1 MSLVINRDDLPYIG
15 SSHEL
20 QGYLHGEVPSSLIFF
35 DGAPGSGPELHR
47 HPYAEIFLVL
57 EGDAIFT
64 VGEATA
70 EATAGQ
76 ILIAPAGVPH
86 KFVNSGSGPL
96 RQIDIHLN
104 DRFETEWLEE

>member
-1 MSLVINRDDLPYIG
+1 MDQLRG
-15 SSHEL
+15 SDTSNEIE
-20 QGYLHGEVPSSLIFF
+20 GYQLGEVDISLIFF
-35 DGAPGSGPELHR
+35 DGAPGSGPKLHR
-47 HPYAEIFLVL
+47 HPYAEIFVVL

-64 VGEATA
+64 VGEATV

-86 KFVNSGSGPL
+86 KFINSGSEPL

-104 DRFETEWLEE
+104 DRFETEWVEE